1 MKVLLILF
9 IFLFNAPCL
18 KAQNKE
24 LSQARSCIKSGK
36 DIDKAKQSL
45 RTLLHTT
52 NLSEKDSLKVY
63 YTLYQVL
70 KKQYETGNESLYLKQ
85 KYDTASIF
93 SYIKEMFEVAC
104 ALDSVDARPDKNGNV
119 KTKYRKKHAAE
130 LAQNK
135 TNLYYGGAYFIKHGD
150 YQQAYSFFDSYLKFN
165 TQPLFVDYHTE
176 EKDRMTIKAAYWATY
191 CAYKQNAM
199 EQVPLY
205 ASLAL
210 EDKEKKVYTLQ
221 YLAEA
226 YQTMGDDE
234 NYLRYLNVGFEEFY
248 KSPYFFPRLIDY
260 YTSHNQMKGA
270 LHIAD
275 CALALD
281 STSVL
286 YLYAKSTLLLNMG
299 NYRECIDYSEKI
311 INISDTIA
319 EPYYNVGISWMN
331 IALQYESQLKGK
343 EKQLK
348 LTEIYKKACPYF
360 ETYRMLAPHQ
370 QQKWGP
376 ALYTIYFYLNRGKQ
390 FEEID
395 NILKNNR

>member
-1 MKVLLILF
+1 MRVLLILF
-9 IFLFNAPCL
+9 IFLLNAPCL

-36 DIDKAKQSL
+36 DLDKAKQSL
-45 RTLLHTT
+45 WKLLHTAT
-52 NLSEKDSLKVY
+52 LSEKDSLKVY

-93 SYIKEMFEVAC
+93 SFVKEMFEVAC
-104 ALDSVDARPDKNGNV
+104 MLDTVDAKPDKNGNV
-119 KTKYRKKHAAE
+119 KTKYRKKHATE
-130 LAQNK
+130 LAQYK
-135 TNLYYGGAYFIKHGD
+135 SNLYYGGAYFIRNRD
-150 YQQAYSFFDSYLKFN
+150 YPRAYSFFELYLRFN
-165 TQPLFVDYHTE
+165 TLPLFAEYQYTG
-176 EKDRMTIKAAYWATY
+176 KDRMTIKAAYWATY
-191 CAYKQNAM
+191 CAYKQNEM
-199 EQVPLY
+199 ERVPLY
-205 ASLAL
+205 APLAL
-210 EDKEKKVYTLQ
+210 EEQEKKVFTLQ

-226 YQTMGDDE
+226 YQAIGDDD
-234 NYLRYLNVGFEEFY
+234 NYLKYLNIGFEEFY

-260 YTSHNQMKGA
+260 YTNRNQMKGA

-281 STSVL
+281 STNVL
-286 YLYAKSTLLLNMG
+286 YLFAKSTLLLNMG

-319 EPYYNVGISWMN
+319 EPYYNIGISWMN
-331 IALQYESQLKGK
+331 IATQYESQLKGRQ
-343 EKQLK
+343 KQQK
-348 LTEIYKKACPYF
+348 LTEIYKVACPYF

-370 QQKWGP
+370 KQRWGP

-395 NILKNNR
+395 NILKK